1 MFLSQIENGGSL
13 PQVGWA
19 APPRCQVASS
29 LIFKLLVDLAS
40 LGCVEWCVRAAAT
53 WICQLA
59 TSTCVHAP
67 DKQIACTRL
76 ALKPLTLKP
85 PSLHYRRGAQN
96 VAQLGFWQGT
106 WKNCS
111 PYFLYKAKYVIKNVN
126 SEHH

>member
-40 LGCVEWCVRAAAT
+40 LGCVEWCVRAAAA

-59 TSTCVHAP
+59 TSTCVRAP

-76 ALKPLTLKP
+76 GQKPLTLIL
-85 PSLHYRRGAQN
+85 PSLHYRNKRCTKRCTN
-96 VAQLGFWQGT
+96 GFLAGNMEKLLT
-106 WKNCS
+106 LL
-111 PYFLYKAKYVIKNVN
+111 F
-126 SEHH
+126 E